1 MTLQEPEKAAEPM
14 KTQIAEV
21 NKKRKRS
28 ISSEL
33 VNEKKNKK

>member
-1 MTLQEPEKAAEPM
+1 MTLQEPEKAEPM
-14 KTQIAEV
+14 KTQIAQV

>member
-1 MTLQEPEKAAEPM
+1 MTLQEPEKVEPM
-14 KTQIAEV
+14 KTQIAQV